1 MSLAGH
7 LESDPK
13 GKGFPWKHS
22 SDVRPQKR
30 PSGQVR
36 RRLLNKTP
44 QQSQFCIPKGEKS
57 KGGREV
63 AKNGAKGT
71 QLNTYQTA
79 RVRKSPGG
87 LAQAYPCTSPLHSL
101 IT

>member
-30 PSGQVR
+30 PSAQV
-36 RRLLNKTP
+36 RRLLNKTV
-44 QQSQFCIPKGEKS
+44 QQSQFCIPGEEKS

-63 AKNGAKGT
+63 AKNGAKGKKEPKLLT
-71 QLNTYQTA
+71 
-79 RVRKSPGG
+79 V
-87 LAQAYPCTSPLHSL
+87 
-101 IT
+101 

>member
-63 AKNGAKGT
+63 AKNGAKGKKEPELLT
-71 QLNTYQTA
+71 
-79 RVRKSPGG
+79 V
-87 LAQAYPCTSPLHSL
+87 
-101 IT
+101 